1 MHIPVGVYPIKQA
14 KRVTGDVPP
23 GVRVVVASPVV
34 MESCLRVEILP
45 WEPQVEGR
53 SLAGDAGLAERAVIR
68 LPNYL
73 AAGIGVYMFIVV
85 WLSAKRS
92 QIHLLWLPL
101 FEIEGRMI
109 FQLP

>member
-45 WEPQVEGR
+45 WEPQVESQPLG
-53 SLAGDAGLAERAVIR
+53 GDAGFAKGAVAR
-68 LPNYL
+68 LPNHL
-73 AAGIGVYMFIVV
+73 DAGVG
-85 WLSAKRS
+85 
-92 QIHLLWLPL
+92 
-101 FEIEGRMI
+101 
-109 FQLP
+109 QLD